1 MCVCVC
7 KYPQCRGI
15 CRKAMRCVLV
25 KVSCRLDT
33 RVCILLGHAMQ
44 LERAVVSLQNIL
56 CAILCASEGIL
67 PSIPVVQSIFSD
79 GFPVACIIVAE
90 FGGLAPDFQL
100 LIWTARKSGPCS
112 CGRIGRISRLAVA
125 FLQVY
130 YRVGVALC
138 CTES

>member
-1 MCVCVC
+1 MCVCVCVC
-7 KYPQCRGI
+7 KYPQGQGI
-15 CRKAMRCVLV
+15 CSKTMRCVLV

-33 RVCILLGHAMQ
+33 GICILLGHAMR
-44 LERAVVSLQNIL
+44 LERASVFLQDNL

-79 GFPVACIIVAE
+79 GFPVARIIVAE
-90 FGGLAPDFQL
+90 FGGLTPDFQL
-100 LIWTARKSGPCS
+100 LIWIACKSGPYS
-112 CGRIGRISRLAVA
+112 CGRISRLAVA
-125 FLQVY
+125 FMQVY